1 MVYIDVSMN
10 ILLFLYNIDDVSTMS
25 VGQNNNDV

>member
-1 MVYIDVSMN
+1 MN
-10 ILLFLYNIDDVSTMS
+10 ILLFLYNIDDISTMS